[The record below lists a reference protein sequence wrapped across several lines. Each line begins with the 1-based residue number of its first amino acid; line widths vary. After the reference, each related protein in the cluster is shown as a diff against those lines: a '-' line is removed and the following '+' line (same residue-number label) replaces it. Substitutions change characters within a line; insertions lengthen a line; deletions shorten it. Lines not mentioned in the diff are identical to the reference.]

1 MTTTIEPAADPAADP
16 GTDPGTDP
24 VEALAGR
31 LFSAGVQAA
40 DIFTVHLGVQLGL
53 YRALDEHGPQDS
65 ATLAARTGLAE
76 RYVREWLQGQ
86 ATAGLLVPDGDD
98 VTTARFGLA
107 AGVRETLLDATSPAH
122 LAPLAA
128 AVATVGAVLPRLAEA
143 FRTGAGVPY
152 ADYPH
157 GFQIQSAFNRPA
169 FTHDLVAAW
178 LPAMPDVAARL
189 ADTGRPAHVGD
200 LGCGA
205 GWSAIALAQA
215 YPHITVEGVDNDEDS
230 VDLAR
235 THAAAHDVATR
246 VSFTVDDLG
255 APDVDGGARY
265 DVAFL
270 FECLHD
276 LPRPVEALVNAR
288 RWLRPGGTL
297 IVMDER
303 AAETLTAP
311 GDEVERF
318 LAQMSPLWC
327 LPQGLVGEDPEPV
340 GTLLRPAKM
349 RELAGRAGFAGVTV
363 LDIEHP
369 FWRFYRLDP

>member
-1 MTTTIEPAADPAADP
+1 MTTTIS
-16 GTDPGTDP
+16 P
-24 VEALAGR
+24 VEELAGR

-40 DIFTVHLGVQLGL
+40 DMFTVHLGVELGL

-76 RYVREWLQGQ
+76 RYVREWAQGQ
-86 ATAGLLVPDGDD
+86 AVTGLLVPDGDD
-98 VTTARFGLA
+98 VSTARFALA
-107 AGVRETLLDATSPAH
+107 PGIRETLLDPTSPAH

-128 AVATVGAVLPRLAEA
+128 AIATVGGILARLAEA

-157 GFQIQSAFNRPA
+157 GFQVQAAFNRA
-169 FTHDLVAAW
+169 AYTNDLTDTW

-189 ADTGRPAHVGD
+189 SDRSRPAHVGD

-205 GWSAIALAQA
+205 GWSAIALARA
-215 YPHITVEGVDNDEDS
+215 YPHITVEGVDNDPS
-230 VDLAR
+230 SIAMAR
-235 THAAAHDVATR
+235 DHAAGHGVSSR
-246 VSFTVDDLG
+246 VGFTVADLG
-255 APDVDGGARY
+255 SPDVGGAARY

-276 LPRPVEALVNAR
+276 LPRPVEALTNAR
-288 RWLRPGGTL
+288 RWLRPGGIL

-303 AAETLTAP
+303 AAETFTAP

-318 LAQMSPLWC
+318 LAQISPLWC
-327 LPQGLVGEDPEPV
+327 LPQGLVGDDPEPV

-349 RELAGRAGFAGVTV
+349 RELAARAGFADVSIV
-363 LDIEHP
+363 DIEHP
-369 FWRFYRLDP
+369 FWRFYRLHP